1 MTRRFRRRAAVGV
14 VAGVVAAFA
23 VAGLGS
29 VGAAVVPASD
39 QSSAKQYEPKK
50 VTICHKTHS
59 KKNPWRTIT
68 VSQNALKAHLKH
80 GDVVG
85 ACPTAVFTLCH
96 ATKNGKAKTL
106 KVKGSKKA
114 QRLLKKGDK
123 LGKCTAKNKPN
134 KSKHKGQEKQKGNE
148 KPKGKK
154 GPKK

>member
-59 KKNPWRTIT
+59 KKKPFVTIT

-80 GDVVG
+80 GDALG
-85 ACPTAVFTLCH
+85 PCATAVFTVCH
-96 ATKNGKAKTL
+96 ATKNGKAKTV
-106 KVKGSKKA
+106 KVKGAKKA
-114 QRLLKKGDK
+114 AKALKKGDK
-123 LGKCTAKNKPN
+123 LGKCTAKNKPRKQKG
-134 KSKHKGQEKQKGNE
+134 KSKQKGSEKQKG
-148 KPKGKK
+148 KKK